1 MRDHQKRITATFL
14 MHCSQDKA
22 YEWLSNNLK
31 SLEVSQGGF
40 LHRYKEQSEHRV
52 LEYLLLR
59 RKNPLI
65 DLGLAQFA
73 CTPHVLK
80 TVFAR
85 GGAGVRCAVLAN
97 PFLFDSSLR
106 GDEAL
111 INLRQIVS
119 GGNRRELEALA
130 LNSHVPDEFY
140 EHLISR
146 TGYFSNLGDLD
157 YKFMLSRLGDN
168 ARLSAPYEETRLD
181 GYRDYKYHKVFSAA
195 WQLCA
200 TMPTTQEWAAVLFD
214 LLHKAQ
220 PPTGFKGV
228 GDTIE
233 RWRID
238 PPKKE
243 DDRYYNPGYAFYLR
257 SRLADLLE
265 ADEQLL
271 NLPDLALRQSFYR
284 RFSPWKFKNWP
295 EFLEKDGEE
304 FVQEA
309 IRGNLSLWQSREE
322 RTKLHQVAWNCPDP
336 HSDMM
341 IPNIYRR
348 REKSIREEHPEW
360 FYDEDD
366 EYNTDASAVARRM
379 ENLLKSISEKLA
391 NLAVEQERSPKKW
404 WK

>member
-1 MRDHQKRITATFL
+1 VSDYQKRITATFL
-14 MHCSQDKA
+14 KHCSQDKA
-22 YEWLSNNLK
+22 YEWLSANSKLSEGLK
-31 SLEVSQGGF
+31 EGFSRRYELE
-40 LHRYKEQSEHRV
+40 RERKV

-80 TVFAR
+80 TAFAR
-85 GGAGVRCAVLAN
+85 GGPGVRCAALAN
-97 PFLFDSSLR
+97 PFLFDSSLLPE
-106 GDEAL
+106 DSV
-111 INLRQIVS
+111 INLREVVIR
-119 GGNRRELEALA
+119 GNRRELEALA
-130 LNSHVPDEFY
+130 VNAHLPDEFY
-140 EHLISR
+140 EHLINR
-146 TGYFSNLGDLD
+146 TEYFAELD
-157 YKFMLSRLGDN
+157 DRNCKFMLYHLGDN
-168 ARLSAPYEETRLD
+168 SRLSATYDETFLD
-181 GYRDYKYHKVFSAA
+181 GFSDYMYHEVFTAA

-200 TMPTTQEWAAVLFD
+200 TVPATQEWAAVLVH
-214 LLHKAQ
+214 LLYKAQ
-220 PPTGFKGV
+220 SPVGFKEV
-228 GDTIE
+228 GEVIE

-243 DDRYYNPGYAFYLR
+243 DDRYYNSGHAFYLR

-271 NLPDLALRQSFYR
+271 NSPDLALRQSFYR

-309 IRGNLSLWQSREE
+309 ASGNLSLWKSKEE
-322 RTKLHQVAWNCPDP
+322 RDRLRQVAWDCPDP

-341 IPNIYRR
+341 MPNIYRG
-348 REKSIREEHPEW
+348 REKSLREEHPEW
-360 FYDEDD
+360 FHDEDD
-366 EYNTDASAVARRM
+366 EYSTDPSSVARRM
-379 ENLLKSISEKLA
+379 EKLLKSIDEKLE